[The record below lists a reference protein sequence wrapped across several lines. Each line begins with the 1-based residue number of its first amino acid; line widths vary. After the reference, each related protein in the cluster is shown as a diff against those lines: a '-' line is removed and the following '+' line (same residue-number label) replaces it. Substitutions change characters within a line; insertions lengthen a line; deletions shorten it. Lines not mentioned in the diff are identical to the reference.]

1 MCSMAQASG
10 RFWRVLQFPLTRLL
24 LGFVILAA
32 ATLGA
37 RWTAQTL
44 ELLPTASVLLAIV
57 AIVGAYVGFV
67 RLVERRPVIELGRA
81 GAVRDVARGLALGVA
96 LFATTMALL
105 TLIGICHVGAGDGWR
120 ALWAPLVAA
129 IGAGFA
135 EELLIRGVVFRL
147 VEESLG
153 SWLAVLLSAALF
165 GLLHGLNPGA
175 TVVSTLAIALE
186 AGVLLAAAYVY
197 SRRLWLPIGLHI
209 GWNFTEGGLF
219 GASVSGYR
227 SRGLL
232 RNDLHGPSILTGGA
246 FGPEASIVAI
256 ALCFAVGVV
265 LLARAWRRGNI
276 VPPWW
281 RRRAVAAVAG

>member
-1 MCSMAQASG
+1 M
-10 RFWRVLQFPLTRLL
+10 
-24 LGFVILAA
+24 
-32 ATLGA
+32 
-37 RWTAQTL
+37 
-44 ELLPTASVLLAIV
+44 
-57 AIVGAYVGFV
+57 
-67 RLVERRPVIELGRA
+67 IELGRA
-81 GAVRDVARGLALGVA
+81 GAVRDLARGLALGVA

-105 TLIGICHVGAGDGWR
+105 TLIGVCHVGAGDGWR
-120 ALWAPLVAA
+120 ALWAPRGRD
-129 IGAGFA
+129 GAGFA

-153 SWLAVLLSAALF
+153 SWLAVVLSATLF

-209 GWNFTEGGLF
+209 GWNFTESGLF
-219 GASVSGYR
+219 GATVSGYG

-232 RNDLHGPSILTGGA
+232 RNDLHGPAILTGGA
-246 FGPEASIVAI
+246 FGPEASIVAV

-265 LLARAWRRGNI
+265 LLARAWRRRHI

-281 RRRAVAAVAG
+281 RRRAVVAVAG